1 MTEAKVTVTELFE
14 NGLYRMTEVRTAYE
28 DGSFVSHQYE
38 ISATTETL
46 ENNLEE
52 FLPSIYV
59 KKGRCEGRE
68 KFKVEISAVGKSYMS
83 ETEFE
88 TYIKA
93 AKYGQIALKKA
104 QEVIASRQN
113 GVAVEGAYVVRE
125 YTEEA

>member
-28 DGSFVSHQYE
+28 GGTFVSHQYSVE
-38 ISATTETL
+38 PTTEELQNGL
-46 ENNLEE
+46 EN
-52 FLPSIYV
+52 FLPSIYI
-59 KKGRCEGRE
+59 KKSRNGGKEE
-68 KFKVEISAVGKSYMS
+68 FKAEVSAVGHCYMN

-93 AKYGQIALKKA
+93 AKYGQMALLKA

-113 GVAVEGAYVVRE
+113 GVEVEGAYVVRE